1 LGDFNLV
8 RFASEKSNGVINH
21 KWADAFNDWVSRW
34 GLIELNLANKAYT
47 WTNNQENLIMA
58 RIDRVFVTTDW
69 EAAFPLARV
78 KALER
83 PPSDHN
89 PLLVNLGDNVCFGK
103 KKFRFEKW
111 WLEKDNF
118 RDIVVKAWSEPCKAT
133 NIMDRWQFRV
143 ITFRRLVRG
152 WASNEVASLN
162 KKKRELADEYNIL
175 DNKAEEGG
183 LSSSKLK
190 RLKEVTDELGKIWA
204 LDEIKIRQRSRYR
217 NILEGDRN
225 TAYFQA
231 IANRRSRKKSVSGL
245 MGPDGWVED
254 QPGMLKV
261 AVDFYKQLFAE
272 EEGEDLALGNNF
284 WLDGEKVTQGENDL
298 LTAPF
303 NEGDI
308 KEAIFGSY
316 AEGAPGPDGLPFLFY
331 QKFWDIVK
339 EDIVKMFEEF
349 HKGDLDLYRLNFA
362 MLTLIPKVEEA
373 KEMNNFRPISLINC
387 SFKIFSKV
395 LTSRLEKVT
404 QRLISENQ
412 SAFIH
417 GRYIL
422 ESVVIAHELVHHG
435 HKNGDPGVII
445 KLDYEKAYDRVCW
458 NFLFEVLESRGFD
471 RKWIEWMK
479 YLVKGGSVGVNLN
492 GEESSYFKPGK
503 GLRQGDPI
511 SPLLFNIVG
520 DVLTRMLMKAE
531 RGGLI
536 EGLMPEF
543 REGGVISLQYADDTI
558 LFSTPDEQL
567 LRNLKSTLVWFEKL
581 SGMRINYHKSEIIPL
596 HLSEEQIHVANL
608 IFGCPIGSFPIK
620 YLGIPLHFDKLRR
633 EDLQPVVDKI
643 MKKIASWRGSCSL
656 MQLG

>member
-303 NEGDI
+303 NEGEI

-395 LTSRLEKVT
+395 LTNRLEKVT
-404 QRLISENQ
+404 QRLISENR

-445 KLDYEKAYDRVCW
+445 KLDYEKAYDRVSW

-567 LRNLKSTLVWFEKL
+567 LRNLKSTLV
-581 SGMRINYHKSEIIPL
+581 
-596 HLSEEQIHVANL
+596 
-608 IFGCPIGSFPIK
+608 
-620 YLGIPLHFDKLRR
+620 
-633 EDLQPVVDKI
+633 
-643 MKKIASWRGSCSL
+643 
-656 MQLG
+656 

>member
-204 LDEIKIRQRSRYR
+204 LDEIKIRQRSRDR
-217 NILEGDRN
+217 NILEGDRI
-225 TAYFQA
+225 AYFQA

-303 NEGDI
+303 NEGEI

-395 LTSRLEKVT
+395 LTNRLEKVT
-404 QRLISENQ
+404 QRLISENR

-445 KLDYEKAYDRVCW
+445 KLDYEKAYDRVSW

-567 LRNLKSTLVWFEKL
+567 LRNLKSTLV
-581 SGMRINYHKSEIIPL
+581 
-596 HLSEEQIHVANL
+596 
-608 IFGCPIGSFPIK
+608 
-620 YLGIPLHFDKLRR
+620 
-633 EDLQPVVDKI
+633 
-643 MKKIASWRGSCSL
+643 
-656 MQLG
+656 